1 MFTDDQTMLINRI
14 VEELEEDNVAIFAGA
29 GLSVGAG
36 HVNWKQLLTPL
47 AKEIRVDIEKEHD
60 LVSLAQYYINEN
72 GRQRLADK
80 LINEVGIEKSPTENH
95 KLLAKL
101 PITNFWTTNYDALI
115 EESLKK
121 EGKLP
126 DVKFTNDHLAT
137 TKKGRSAIVYKM
149 HGDISLA
156 HDAILTKDQYE
167 SYPIKHAPFVTAL
180 SGHLVS
186 KTFLFLG
193 FSFTDPNLDYI
204 LSRIRINFEDR
215 QRQHFCIFK
224 AVSSKDYKNVDE
236 YNFNKVKQ
244 ELLSK
249 DLKRFN
255 IKVILIEEWSDL
267 NKILKEITNQ
277 YKSKSI
283 FLSGSAHDYGQWTK
297 DETENFLSKLG
308 EILIRKKFKI
318 VSGLGLGIGN
328 AFISGGIKEIYSNQ
342 YGKIDDQIIMKPFPQ
357 HVPDPTERS
366 SIWTKWR
373 YDLIGRSGICLFFMG
388 NKLAGDKIELANGMD
403 EEFKIAKELGLKLI
417 PIGCSGYKASEYY
430 QEIIKNI
437 NDYYP
442 GKSPEFIEKLKA
454 LNENVHKPEQLIEKI
469 LDVLKDLEL

>member
-1 MFTDDQTMLINRI
+1 MFTDDQIMLINRI

-47 AKEIRVDIEKEHD
+47 AKEIKIDINKEHD

-80 LINEVGIEKSPTENH
+80 LINEIGIEKQPTENH
-95 KLLAKL
+95 KILAKL
-101 PITNFWTTNYDALI
+101 PITNFWTTNYDSLL
-115 EESLKK
+115 EDSLKN

-149 HGDISLA
+149 HGDINLA
-156 HDAILTKDQYE
+156 HEAILTKDQYE
-167 SYPIKHAPFVTAL
+167 SYSIKHAPFVTAL

-204 LSRIRINFEDR
+204 LSRIRISFEDR

-224 AVSSKDYKNVDE
+224 EVAESDYLTKEE
-236 YNFNKVKQ
+236 YNYNKVKQ
-244 ELLSK
+244 DLLSK

-255 IKVILIEEWSDL
+255 IKVILIQEWNDL
-267 NKILKEITNQ
+267 NRILKEITNQ

-283 FLSGSAHDYGQWTK
+283 FLSGSAHEYGHWTK
-297 DETENFLSKLG
+297 DETEGFLSKLG
-308 EILIRKKFKI
+308 EILINKKFKI

-357 HVPDPTERS
+357 HVADPIQRS

-388 NKLAGDKIELANGMD
+388 NKLIDNKIELANGMD
-403 EEFKIAKELGLKLI
+403 EEFEISKELGLKLI

-430 QEIIKNI
+430 TEIINNLDK
-437 NDYYP
+437 YYP
-442 GKSPEFIEKLKA
+442 SHSDELIENLKS
-454 LNENVHKPEQLIEKI
+454 LNEPVDKPEQLIEKI
-469 LDVLKDLEL
+469 LDVLKKMEL

>member
-1 MFTDDQTMLINRI
+1 MFTDDQIMLINRI

-47 AKEIRVDIEKEHD
+47 AKEIKIDINKEHD

-80 LINEVGIEKSPTENH
+80 LINEIGIEKQPTENH
-95 KLLAKL
+95 RILAKL
-101 PITNFWTTNYDALI
+101 PITNFWTTNYDTLL
-115 EESLKK
+115 EDSLKN

-149 HGDISLA
+149 HGDINLA
-156 HDAILTKDQYE
+156 HEAILTKDQYE
-167 SYPIKHAPFVTAL
+167 SYSVKHAPFVTAL

-204 LSRIRINFEDR
+204 LSRIRISFEDR

-224 AVSSKDYKNVDE
+224 AVAESDYSTKEE
-236 YNFNKVKQ
+236 YNYNKVKQ
-244 ELLSK
+244 DLLSK

-255 IKVILIEEWSDL
+255 IKVILIQEWVDL
-267 NKILKEITNQ
+267 NRILKEITNQ

-283 FLSGSAHDYGQWTK
+283 FLSGSAHEYGHWTK
-297 DETENFLSKLG
+297 DETEVFLSKLG
-308 EILIRKKFKI
+308 EILINKKFKI

-357 HVPDPTERS
+357 HVADPTQRS
-366 SIWTKWR
+366 LIWTKWR
-373 YDLIGRSGICLFFMG
+373 YDLIGRSGICIFFMG
-388 NKLAGDKIELANGMD
+388 NKFTDNKIELANGMD

-430 QEIIKNI
+430 TEIIDNLDK
-437 NDYYP
+437 YYP
-442 GKSPEFIEKLKA
+442 SHSDEFIESLKS
-454 LNENVHKPEQLIEKI
+454 LNEPVNKPEQLIEKI
-469 LDVLKDLEL
+469 LDVLKKLEL

>member
-1 MFTDDQTMLINRI
+1 MFTDDQIMLINRI

-47 AKEIRVDIEKEHD
+47 AKEIKIDINKEHD

-80 LINEVGIEKSPTENH
+80 LINEIGIEKQPTENH
-95 KLLAKL
+95 KILAKL
-101 PITNFWTTNYDALI
+101 PITNFWTTNYDSLL
-115 EESLKK
+115 EDSLKK

-149 HGDISLA
+149 HGDINLA
-156 HDAILTKDQYE
+156 HEAILTKDQYE
-167 SYPIKHAPFVTAL
+167 SYSIKHAPFVTAL

-204 LSRIRINFEDR
+204 LSRIRISFEDR

-224 AVSSKDYKNVDE
+224 EVAESDYLTKEE
-236 YNFNKVKQ
+236 YNYNKVKQ
-244 ELLSK
+244 DLLSK

-255 IKVILIEEWSDL
+255 IKVILIQEWNDL
-267 NKILKEITNQ
+267 NRILKEITNQ

-283 FLSGSAHDYGQWTK
+283 FLSGSAHEYGHWTK
-297 DETENFLSKLG
+297 DETEGFLSKLG
-308 EILIRKKFKI
+308 EILINKKFKI

-357 HVPDPTERS
+357 HVADPIQRS

-388 NKLAGDKIELANGMD
+388 NKLIDNKIELANGMD
-403 EEFKIAKELGLKLI
+403 EEFEIAKELGLKLI

-430 QEIIKNI
+430 TEIINNLDK
-437 NDYYP
+437 YYP
-442 GKSPEFIEKLKA
+442 SHSDEFIENLKS
-454 LNENVHKPEQLIEKI
+454 LNEPVDKPEQLIEKI
-469 LDVLKDLEL
+469 LDVLKKMEL